1 MAEGEEFIELRFR
14 LYDGKDIAHGTY
26 NSSMTVSTLKQKIV
40 AEWPQ
45 GYVLSL
51 YWFPPLNSLLAEFCN
66 TVTPKSINDLKLIH
80 AGKVL
85 ENNTTL
91 AECTITIGDLPD
103 DVITMHVLVHP
114 SKSKRKIVKSKEDMQ
129 KLNPFLEDQLQHQ
142 VAAGALSKVAA
153 RP

>member
-1 MAEGEEFIELRFR
+1 MRERRAKTSTMAEGEEFIELRFR

-45 GYVLSL
+45 G
-51 YWFPPLNSLLAEFCN
+51 N

-91 AECTITIGDLPD
+91 ADCTITIGDLPD

-129 KLNPFLEDQLQHQ
+129 KLNPCGCIIL
-142 VAAGALSKVAA
+142 
-153 RP
+153 